1 MLAKVKIVKEFK
13 KKKYKFSFKKTKKK
27 KFTDSNNSFNNIY
40 ISVNKKSKI
49 NKKKSNLHFVSFVIC
64 FYDNLNIDNLK
75 YIYLVNTSL
84 LIRDQNKI
92 PLYEVKVN
100 DKFKYKKF
108 IREKVKD
115 DFKILNKD
123 IDYIKLINN
132 SNNYHNYLV
141 LIKNNSKRIKK
152 YKKFIHANSSV
163 EYFWRN
169 YFTMFKPEKIE
180 LNMDVIYNN
189 ISNQKNNYKFICD
202 KEQEIT
208 LNEIHLSL
216 SLAISSQKASN

>member
-1 MLAKVKIVKEFK
+1 MLTKVKIVKEFN
-13 KKKYKFSFKKTKKK
+13 KKKYKFSFKKTKKPNLRN
-27 KFTDSNNSFNNIY
+27 NNSENNIE
-40 ISVNKKSKI
+40 ITVNKKKI
-49 NKKKSNLHFVSFVIC
+49 KEFIPKSNLHFVSFVIG
-64 FYDNLNIDNLK
+64 FYQELDIDDLNL
-75 YIYLVNTSL
+75 IYLVNTCL
-84 LIRDQNKI
+84 LIKNENNI
-92 PLYEVKVN
+92 PIYEIKVN
-100 DKFKYKKF
+100 DKFKYKRF
-108 IREKVKD
+108 IREKVKK

-132 SNNYHNYLV
+132 SDNYHNYLV

-152 YKKFIHANSSV
+152 YKNFIHCNSSV

-180 LNMDVIYNN
+180 LNMGVIYNN

-216 SLAISSQKASN
+216 SLAISSQKISN

>member
-1 MLAKVKIVKEFK
+1 MLAKVKIVKQFSK
-13 KKKYKFSFKKTKKK
+13 KQYKFSFKKTKKNN
-27 KFTDSNNSFNNIY
+27 FTDSNNIC
-40 ISVNKKSKI
+40 ISVNKKSKTDK
-49 NKKKSNLHFVSFVIC
+49 NNSNLHFVSFVIC
-64 FYDNLNIDNLK
+64 FYENLKIDNLK
-75 YIYLVNTSL
+75 YVYLVNTSL

-92 PLYEVKVN
+92 PIYEVKVN

-108 IREKVKD
+108 IREKVKE

-132 SNNYHNYLV
+132 SDNYHNYLV

-152 YKKFIHANSSV
+152 YKNFIHCNTSI

-169 YFTMFKPEKIE
+169 YFTMFKPEKID
-180 LNMDVIYNN
+180 LNMDIIYNN

-208 LNEIHLSL
+208 LNDIHLSL
-216 SLAISSQKASN
+216 SLAISSQKITN